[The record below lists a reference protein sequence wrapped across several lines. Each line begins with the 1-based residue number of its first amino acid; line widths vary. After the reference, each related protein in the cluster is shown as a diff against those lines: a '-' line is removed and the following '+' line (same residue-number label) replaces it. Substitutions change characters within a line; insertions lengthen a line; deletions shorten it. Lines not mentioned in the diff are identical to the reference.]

1 LKDEIKKYYIKKKE
15 KKTTKTRVNQLLINP
30 ILIFQ
35 TRNLLSFK
43 LELNQEAQPLINL
56 MLKNEITKKNLKNT
70 LAPFSIQ
77 LLPQKP
83 KEKYTNAYA
92 HLFLASRGK
101 FDNLLCN

>member
-1 LKDEIKKYYIKKKE
+1 
-15 KKTTKTRVNQLLINP
+15 
-30 ILIFQ
+30 
-35 TRNLLSFK
+35 
-43 LELNQEAQPLINL
+43 